1 VSDQNG
7 VHRVSDQNGVHRV
20 SDQVGV
26 HRVSDQNGVHRVS
39 DQVGVRRVSDQVGV
53 RRVSDPGGVPRVSD
67 GVGAAPPGAAA
78 DPGGVAAVLDW
89 LGPHPS
95 FIAAV
100 RALDAAGRAA
110 GRNPVGTLG
119 PPEQETL
126 LFRAQPSLGFP
137 PADVAALRPGE
148 AGWPAEMEVTFLGL
162 YGPSSPLP
170 PGWTE
175 RIAQDDSG
183 ARNLRDLLDLFTH
196 PLVGLLYRAWQ
207 ASRPEMLWREDASD
221 IASVAALALA
231 GVMPGAPAG
240 LPAERLLPVAGLLAA
255 YARGAGTVESAVR
268 LAFDAP
274 AVVEEWVPQHVAVP
288 VAQQALLGGPGAR
301 LGEAVAG
308 ERVPDVSGCVRL
320 RIGPLALGAFVAL
333 LPGGSRRAELAAL
346 LRVVVADPVRV
357 EVELVLAGG
366 QSLGATL
373 GGTRLG
379 FTSWIGDPAEERAC
393 PAGAA

>member
-1 VSDQNG
+1 MSGTRPEEGPPDWVT
-7 VHRVSDQNGVHRV
+7 
-20 SDQVGV
+20 
-26 HRVSDQNGVHRVS
+26 
-39 DQVGVRRVSDQVGV
+39 
-53 RRVSDPGGVPRVSD
+53 
-67 GVGAAPPGAAA
+67 AALA
-78 DPGGVAAVLDW
+78 W
-89 LGPHPS
+89 LGPHPA
-95 FIAAV
+95 FVAAV
-100 RALDAAGRAA
+100 RALDAAGREA
-110 GRNPVGTLG
+110 GRSPVGTLG
-119 PPEQETL
+119 PPERESV

-137 PADVAALRPGE
+137 AGDVATLGPGE
-148 AGWPAEMEVTFLGL
+148 TGWPAEMEVSFLGL

-175 RIAQDDSG
+175 RITQDDPG

-196 PLVGLLYRAWQ
+196 PAVGLLFRAWQ
-207 ASRPEMLWREDASD
+207 GSRPELLWREDASD

-240 LPAERLLPVAGLLAA
+240 LPAQRLLPVAGLLAA
-255 YARGAGTVESAVR
+255 YARGASTLESAVT

-274 AVVEEWVPQHVAVP
+274 AQVEEWVPQHIAVP
-288 VAQQALLGGPGAR
+288 TAQQALLGGAGAR
-301 LGEAVAG
+301 LGDAVAG
-308 ERVPDVSGCVRL
+308 ERVPDVAGCVRL

-333 LPGGSRRAELAAL
+333 LPGGSRRGELDAL

-379 FTSWIGDPAEERAC
+379 YTSWIGDPEQERMC

>member
-1 VSDQNG
+1 MSAPSG
-7 VHRVSDQNGVHRV
+7 E
-20 SDQVGV
+20 
-26 HRVSDQNGVHRVS
+26 
-39 DQVGVRRVSDQVGV
+39 
-53 RRVSDPGGVPRVSD
+53 
-67 GVGAAPPGAAA
+67 APP
-78 DPGGVAAVLDW
+78 PWVAPVLAW
-89 LGPHPS
+89 LGPHPA
-95 FIAAV
+95 FVAAV

-119 PPEQETL
+119 PPERETV

-137 PADVAALRPGE
+137 AGEIASLLPG
-148 AGWPAEMEVTFLGL
+148 ARAWPAEMEVSFLGL
-162 YGPSSPLP
+162 YGPSSPMP

-175 RIAQDDSG
+175 RITQEDAG

-196 PLVGLLYRAWQ
+196 PAVGLLFRAWH
-207 ASRPEMLWREDASD
+207 ASRPELLWQDDASD

-240 LPAERLLPVAGLLAA
+240 LPAQRLLPVAGLLAA
-255 YARGAGTVESAVR
+255 YARGASTLESAVA
-268 LAFDAP
+268 LAFDTK
-274 AVVEEWVPQHVAVP
+274 VEVEEWVLQHVAVP
-288 VAQQALLGGPGAR
+288 DGQRALLGGAGAR

-333 LPGGSRRAELAAL
+333 LPGGSRRAELDCL

-373 GGTRLG
+373 GATRLG
-379 FTSWIGDPAEERAC
+379 FTSWIGDPEQDRMC
-393 PAGAA
+393 PAGVG